1 MIIIMAINLLSIFF
15 LCNVGI
21 YQYIKLTEIKLNNK
35 EF

>member
-1 MIIIMAINLLSIFF
+1 MIIIIISLLSIFF

>member
-1 MIIIMAINLLSIFF
+1 MIIIMVINLLSIFF
-15 LCNVGI
+15 LCGIGI